1 MRHWNHASFEHARIG
16 EDLGSVIDEIV
27 GLYIELE
34 QAKVAERATLRR
46 KLAAAGFRLNR
57 LAARQR
63 TA

>member
-1 MRHWNHASFEHARIG
+1 MRHWNHASFKHERIG

-34 QAKVAERATLRR
+34 RGKVAERATLSR

>member
-1 MRHWNHASFEHARIG
+1 MRHWNHASFEHERIG

-34 QAKVAERATLRR
+34 RAKVAERARLRR

-63 TA
+63 IA